1 MNIAIIPARVG
12 SKRIP
17 KKNIKIFC
25 GKPIIAL
32 TIKNLI
38 DSNCFDRIIVSTD
51 SDEIKDIAT
60 KAGAEVPFKRPEDLS
75 DDFTPTLP
83 VIQHAINELNLQK
96 SDSKICCVYATAPF
110 LKSNYLIEGL
120 ELLKLND
127 KNFVFS
133 ATKFPSNVERG
144 FYVNHENISII
155 DEVGQRKRSQDI
167 KEIWYDAGQFY
178 WGTTSSWLSN
188 KEIVSNDS
196 KIINI
201 PRKFTCD
208 IDTPEDWDFAEI
220 LYKAMFLIK

>member
-1 MNIAIIPARVG
+1 M
-12 SKRIP
+12 
-17 KKNIKIFC
+17 
-25 GKPIIAL
+25 
-32 TIKNLI
+32 
-38 DSNCFDRIIVSTD
+38 
-51 SDEIKDIAT
+51 
-60 KAGAEVPFKRPEDLS
+60 
-75 DDFTPTLP
+75 
-83 VIQHAINELNLQK
+83 
-96 SDSKICCVYATAPF
+96 
-110 LKSNYLIEGL
+110 KSNYLIEGL